1 MQIDLFYNEMKIKKG
16 YSKKISDNLTLR
28 IAIDD
33 MNELQRFISFNHAV
47 HQEESLKKYVNRL
60 FLEHPQKDEI
70 YWIYIEENDSNKMVS
85 SIILAP
91 LEWDFDGTLIPI
103 CEMDLVGTLTEYR
116 NRGLM
121 GILNELYEVIMEQ
134 KGYKLSVIRGIPY
147 YYRRFGYEFA
157 LNLDER
163 IVLNKNQI
171 QSKEMK
177 KVSIRK
183 ATRQDLDFIKSI
195 YNKQNEKFFITNVYN
210 QNNFYH
216 KFMNDDFDENFLS
229 TYLIEING
237 KLTSFFSVGMS
248 YDSVGYS
255 LVVPEVN
262 EECMLKI
269 VQFVNTLNKEKDQ
282 IVFQVN
288 SDTKFSQYIC
298 SLGGK
303 KNLGYGWQIRIPN
316 IKKFLHAISPI
327 LEQRIE
333 RSSYKGLTQDVVIS
347 DYREIFTLIFK
358 NGKIEDIEVKKGYPF
373 PGSCDVQI
381 PNSSLIKLL
390 LSDRTFEEIKYIV
403 RDSILKPESEKLIKI
418 LFPKKP
424 SIPDTYY

>member
-1 MQIDLFYNEMKIKKG
+1 MKIQKG

-33 MNELQRFISFNHAV
+33 LNELQRFISFNDAV
-47 HQEESLKKYVNRL
+47 HQEESLKKYINRL
-60 FLEHPQKDEI
+60 FLEHPEKDEI

-91 LEWDFDGTLIPI
+91 LEWDIDGTLIPI

-116 NRGLM
+116 NRGLI
-121 GILNELYEVIMEQ
+121 GILNELYEEIMEQ

-147 YYRRFGYEFA
+147 YYRKFGYEFA

-171 QSKEMK
+171 PSKEVEE
-177 KVSIRK
+177 VSIRK
-183 ATRQDLDFIKSI
+183 AIRQDLDFIKSI
-195 YNKQNEKFFITNVYN
+195 YNNQNENFFITNRFN
-210 QNNFYH
+210 RNNFCY
-216 KFMNDDFDENFLS
+216 KFMNVDFDDNFSS
-229 TYLIEING
+229 TYLIDVKG
-237 KLTSFFSVGMS
+237 KLKSFFSIGLS

-262 EECMLKI
+262 EECMIKI

-288 SDTKFSQYIC
+288 SDTKFTQYIC
-298 SLGGK
+298 SIGGK

-316 IKKFLHAISPI
+316 IKKFLHAISPV

-333 RSSYKGLTQDVVIS
+333 RSSCKGLTQDVVIS

-358 NGKIEDIEVKKGYPF
+358 NGKIEDIRVNKAYPF

-381 PNSSLIKLL
+381 PNSFLIKLL

-403 RDSILKPESEKLIKI
+403 RDSILKPGSEKLIKI
-418 LFPKKP
+418 LFPKIASLP
-424 SIPDTYY
+424 NTYY